1 MTPEPAAAAPPPP
14 WHRQPL
20 VWLVI
25 GIPLSAIIAGFI
37 TLGIALQTDHSPV
50 ADDYYKRGLAMN
62 RDLSRLDA
70 ARALGL
76 TAQLRL
82 TGGGVEARLASH
94 ERAPLPP
101 QLTLRMTH
109 ATLPGYD
116 QTLSLAQAQP
126 GVYRAVLPALKAG
139 RYHLALESGPWKLL
153 GVWQGGE
160 DWVSL
165 TAER

>member
-1 MTPEPAAAAPPPP
+1 MTPAPAADATPPP
-14 WHRQPL
+14 WYRQPL

-25 GIPLSAIIAGFI
+25 GIPLSAIVAGFI

-76 TAQLRL
+76 EAQLRVA
-82 TGGGVEARLASH
+82 GGGVEARLASR
-94 ERAPLPP
+94 EQAPLPP

-109 ATLPGYD
+109 ATLPGHD
-116 QTLSLAQAQP
+116 QVLPLAQVQP
-126 GVYRAVLPALKAG
+126 GLYRAALPPLKAG
-139 RYHLALESGPWKLL
+139 RYHLVLESGPWKLL
-153 GVWQGGE
+153 GGWQGGA
-160 DWVSL
+160 DWIGL